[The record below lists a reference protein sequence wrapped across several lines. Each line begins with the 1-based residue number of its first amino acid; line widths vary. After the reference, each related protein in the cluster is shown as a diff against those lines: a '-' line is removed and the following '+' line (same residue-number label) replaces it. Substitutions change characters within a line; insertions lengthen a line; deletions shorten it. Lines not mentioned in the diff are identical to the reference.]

1 MNISEMIN
9 DVIKKIGKD
18 NTDTLF
24 LIIIIVYFIYLF
36 IMFFRDILN
45 FLISRYNIVT
55 EEIPTKTPYN
65 DSLYMKYC
73 DLADFEGIIIDRK
86 ILEWLI
92 IYFVLF
98 VLFWTNVLINKLSI
112 DNMSNE
118 IKILGYSKYY
128 NYDITD
134 SFDYVFLNYL
144 SYYIIITLFLIGYI
158 FIYNFIYENDNMD
171 KEVYRSMYNFSNTIK
186 NNIITDNDSTNAE
199 IKYKYLTLLLN
210 NNVEDSIAKYVAAG
224 EGDTPSFDQDKYNK
238 LFVEDNTHTR
248 VEKRLKLLVT
258 WLLAKDN
265 AFTHLRY
272 KINGYPDKLENIIFD
287 KNCIYAYLSNPIKNV
302 ILPKYEDI
310 PYRYLYTNPVN
321 TNQFVGRTKFDINWT
336 DSNSSIEITDD
347 QLRTEYNKF
356 KKRIEEYSQDVN
368 RYHQDYTVKYKIW
381 LILFSMSGIIAT
393 LFTIIFF
400 LFEFT
405 DFKYISGYVN
415 FKDFIMSNLY
425 TIIIILTIFI
435 LIVGAIIINL

>member
-1 MNISEMIN
+1 
-9 DVIKKIGKD
+9 
-18 NTDTLF
+18 
-24 LIIIIVYFIYLF
+24 
-36 IMFFRDILN
+36 
-45 FLISRYNIVT
+45 
-55 EEIPTKTPYN
+55 
-65 DSLYMKYC
+65 
-73 DLADFEGIIIDRK
+73 
-86 ILEWLI
+86 
-92 IYFVLF
+92 
-98 VLFWTNVLINKLSI
+98 
-112 DNMSNE
+112 
-118 IKILGYSKYY
+118 
-128 NYDITD
+128 
-134 SFDYVFLNYL
+134 
-144 SYYIIITLFLIGYI
+144 
-158 FIYNFIYENDNMD
+158 MD

-186 NNIITDNDSTNAE
+186 TNIITDDDNTDAK

-210 NNVEDSIAKYVAAG
+210 NNVEDSIAKYVAG
-224 EGDTPSFDQDKYNK
+224 EGDTPSFKQNKYDK
-238 LFVEDNTHTR
+238 LFVEDDADTR
-248 VEKRLKLLVT
+248 DEKRLKLLVT

-272 KINGYPDKLENIIFD
+272 KINGDPDKLENIIFD

-321 TNQFVGRTKFDINWT
+321 TNQFDVSNNFNINWT
-336 DSNSSIEITDD
+336 DSNSGTEITDD
-347 QLRTEYNKF
+347 QLRAKYNIF